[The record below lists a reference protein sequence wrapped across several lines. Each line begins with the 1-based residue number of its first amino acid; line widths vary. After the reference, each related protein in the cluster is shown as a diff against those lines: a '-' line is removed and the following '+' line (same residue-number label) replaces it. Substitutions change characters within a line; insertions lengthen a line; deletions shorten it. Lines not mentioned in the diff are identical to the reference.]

1 MHSIGKGSHP
11 ESPKTQPTGAGG
23 RPRPPIP

>member
-1 MHSIGKGSHP
+1 MHCIGKVYC
-11 ESPKTQPTGAGG
+11 PKTQPTGAGG